1 MRAFIAFELPEN
13 VLAALAAVSAD
24 LQRSLP
30 TTALRWVP
38 VSNMHLTLKFL
49 GETQPEQASAISAS
63 LQRLGDTYSAMP
75 VSLEGLGAFPNLRS
89 PRVVWVGLQA
99 PAALAQLAAE
109 VDDAMHALGFGREA
123 RAFTPHLT
131 LARVRREA
139 QPRQLAGLQS
149 ALAQQAVPAA
159 SGVLEQLVL
168 FESQL
173 KPSGAVYNSLARIEL
188 RTKG

>member
-1 MRAFIAFELPEN
+1 MRAFIAFELPES
-13 VLAALAAVSAD
+13 VLAALAAVTAD

-30 TTALRWVP
+30 TAALRWVP
-38 VSNMHLTLKFL
+38 VGNMHLTLKFL
-49 GETQPEQASAISAS
+49 GETQPEQISAISAS
-63 LQRLGDTYSAMP
+63 LQRLGDMYAP
-75 VSLEGLGAFPNLRS
+75 VPISLEGLGAFPNLRS
-89 PRVVWVGLQA
+89 PRVVWVDLQA

-109 VDDAMHALGFGREA
+109 VEDAMAVLGFGREA

-159 SGVLEQLVL
+159 NGMLEQLVL

-188 RTKG
+188 RIKG

>member
-75 VSLEGLGAFPNLRS
+75 VSLERLGAFPNLRS

-109 VDDAMHALGFGREA
+109 VDDAMSALGFGREA
-123 RAFTPHLT
+123 RPFTPHLT

-149 ALAQQAVPAA
+149 ALAQLAVPAA

-188 RTKG
+188 RAKG